1 MKDIFTNIIKNRHWL
16 DVPCGSGSTLE
27 YTKLLRDTLPDF
39 LIRHNITSMLDAPCG
54 DFSWMSLVE
63 FPPEF
68 RYLGGDIVNFMV
80 EDNQSKY
87 PNREFRVFDLTTDTL
102 PNVDMLFCR
111 DCLFHLSED
120 DIKKVFDNVLASNV
134 KYIMT
139 TSYIDSIGYSNQ
151 NIQTGAF
158 REINLEKAPFNL
170 PAPIDLLDDGP
181 MGRIERRLC
190 LWNVQ
195 DLQQAFK

>member
-1 MKDIFTNIIKNRHWL
+1 MI
-16 DVPCGSGSTLE
+16 
-27 YTKLLRDTLPDF
+27 
-39 LIRHNITSMLDAPCG
+39 
-54 DFSWMSLVE
+54 
-63 FPPEF
+63 
-68 RYLGGDIVNFMV
+68 
-80 EDNQSKY
+80 
-87 PNREFRVFDLTTDTL
+87 
-102 PNVDMLFCR
+102 
-111 DCLFHLSED
+111 
-120 DIKKVFDNVLASNV
+120 
-134 KYIMT
+134 
-139 TSYIDSIGYSNQ
+139 TSYIESIGYSNQ